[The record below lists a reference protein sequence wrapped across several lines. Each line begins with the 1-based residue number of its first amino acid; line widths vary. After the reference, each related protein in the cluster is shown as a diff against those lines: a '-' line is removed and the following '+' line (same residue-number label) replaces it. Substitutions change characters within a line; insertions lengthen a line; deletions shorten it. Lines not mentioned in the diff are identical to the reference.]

1 MAEIVSWI
9 HERGA
14 GDAVALDLTG
24 SFRVAGR
31 WECVAL
37 HDQAHEGSHM
47 VARIATYSFTGDGQ
61 DLGTRAEAG
70 ILPIL
75 KAQPGF
81 KSYAVAIGEGK
92 VFSSSAWESKD
103 EAESGSAAVASWVA
117 DNMTEISLEG
127 DVHYA
132 DVAFSTALGV
142 STA

>member
-1 MAEIVSWI
+1 
-9 HERGA
+9 
-14 GDAVALDLTG
+14 
-24 SFRVAGR
+24 
-31 WECVAL
+31 
-37 HDQAHEGSHM
+37 M
-47 VARIATYSFTGDGQ
+47 VARIASYSFNGDGQ
-61 DLGTRAEAG
+61 ALGRRAEAG

-75 KAQPGF
+75 ETQPGF

-92 VFSSSAWESKD
+92 VFSFSAWDSRG

-132 DVAFSTALGV
+132 DVAFSTGLAV